1 MKCKE
6 EKPNKLCIDVE
17 GGKLFVCIEGD
28 GTPIVLVHGFALNH
42 QMWKYQVPYLTA
54 NGYKAVAID
63 LRGFGNSS
71 EVQGAYTYDTWAND
85 ISTVIDTLQLQR
97 VTLVG
102 FSLGGAIA
110 MHYVTTRADRRIER
124 LALVAAA
131 GPYMTCRWDNILE
144 HWACF
149 GRDPA
154 VFDQLIDLIDDGAH
168 YQPILHIYDSAL
180 LRAQPADF
188 QWIQGMLQANCPD
201 ALKGALEELRD
212 KDLTRNL
219 GEIKVPTTIIG
230 GWTDLLV
237 PPGLIEE
244 QKKLIAHA
252 SCKMVVGGHGL
263 FFEQVDELN
272 RALTGGQLP

>member
-6 EKPNKLCIDVE
+6 ERPNKLCIDVE
-17 GGKLFVCIEGD
+17 GGKLFVRIEGD

-42 QMWKYQVPYLTA
+42 QMWKYQVPYLTTK
-54 NGYKAVAID
+54 GYKVVAID

-71 EVQGAYTYDTWAND
+71 EVQGAYAYDTWAKD
-85 ISTVIDTLQLQR
+85 ISTVIDALQLQH

-110 MHYVTTRADRRIER
+110 MHYVTTRADPRIER

-131 GPYMTCRWDNILE
+131 GPYLTCGWDNIME

-149 GRDPA
+149 GRDP
-154 VFDQLIDLIDDGAH
+154 VIFDRLIDLINDRAY
-168 YQPILHIYDSAL
+168 YQPILQIYDSEL

-188 QWIQGMLQANCPD
+188 QWVQDMLQSNCPD
-201 ALKGALEELRD
+201 ALIGALEEMRD
-212 KDLTRNL
+212 KDLKKNL
-219 GEIKVPTTIIG
+219 GEINVPTTIVG

-244 QKKLIAHA
+244 QKSLIANA

-272 RALTGGQLP
+272 RALTGEQLP